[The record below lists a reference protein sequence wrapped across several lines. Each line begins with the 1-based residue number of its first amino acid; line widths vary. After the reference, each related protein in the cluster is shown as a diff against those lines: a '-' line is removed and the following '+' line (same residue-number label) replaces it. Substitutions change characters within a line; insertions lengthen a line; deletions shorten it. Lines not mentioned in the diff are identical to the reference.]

1 MKIEVVKIGRMNT
14 GKLRAF
20 IDVMFGGEYIV
31 KGFKVIETEDNNGE
45 LGLFVGMPQ
54 QAGKNG
60 KWYNTFDTAD
70 DGAKQRLNE
79 VILDSYME

>member
-1 MKIEVVKIGRMNT
+1 MKIEVIKIRRMDT

-20 IDVMFGGEYIV
+20 VDVMFGGEYVV
-31 KGFKVIETEDNNGE
+31 KGFKVIETSE
-45 LGLFVGMPQ
+45 GLFIGMPQ

-60 KWYNTFDTAD
+60 KWYNTFDTTD

-79 VILDSYME
+79 VILASYME